1 MEDDEKEHN
10 RKWRENILTHFH
22 QRGLQR
28 WKDENEKVSF
38 GTFNTVQSLLQPI
51 LSQSSLIC
59 DWKLSWVLIWF
70 LNIFHSCTKSCY
82 FTQMDHVVKSD
93 EFQWIDVQNFSPS
106 ITRLSQW
113 SLTLWTFEKCHPVVN
128 HHSVHCVI
136 CFICGL
142 LSIIFHWLAYK
153 DGLRFIMMLITHSL
167 SVSLYRQEVQEN
179 CVRWRKKYSFV
190 CKMSASP
197 ATGVLDP
204 CICRVSVR
212 KVSLTHTHRS
222 LLRPVTLSTITFLF
236 SCATIIIMAHFNL
249 K

>member
-1 MEDDEKEHN
+1 MYKTFRHQWPDFHN
-10 RKWRENILTHFH
+10 LWPCELSKKTHPNCLCCPF
-22 QRGLQR
+22 
-28 WKDENEKVSF
+28 
-38 GTFNTVQSLLQPI
+38 
-51 LSQSSLIC
+51 
-59 DWKLSWVLIWF
+59 
-70 LNIFHSCTKSCY
+70 
-82 FTQMDHVVKSD
+82 
-93 EFQWIDVQNFSPS
+93 
-106 ITRLSQW
+106 
-113 SLTLWTFEKCHPVVN
+113 VN
-128 HHSVHCVI
+128 HHSVHSVI

-142 LSIIFHWLAYK
+142 LSNIPLAYK

-222 LLRPVTLSTITFLF
+222 HLRPVTLSTITFLF
-236 SCATIIIMAHFNL
+236 SSAKIIIMAHFNL
-249 K
+249 KWWLFSKHF

>member
-1 MEDDEKEHN
+1 MN
-10 RKWRENILTHFH
+10 R
-22 QRGLQR
+22 
-28 WKDENEKVSF
+28 
-38 GTFNTVQSLLQPI
+38 
-51 LSQSSLIC
+51 
-59 DWKLSWVLIWF
+59 
-70 LNIFHSCTKSCY
+70 CTKLFAINDQT
-82 FTQMDHVVKSD
+82 FTISDLVNFLKKLIQTVYVVHLL
-93 EFQWIDVQNFSPS
+93 I
-106 ITRLSQW
+106 ITLFIVLFVLS
-113 SLTLWTFEKCHPVVN
+113 VVS
-128 HHSVHCVI
+128 SV
-136 CFICGL
+136 
-142 LSIIFHWLAYK
+142 IFHWLAYK

-222 LLRPVTLSTITFLF
+222 HLRPVTLSTITFLF
-236 SCATIIIMAHFNL
+236 SSAKIIIMAHFNL